1 MSAACGAFD
10 EDTTVAPGRSQLTI
24 STLSLT
30 FALFSSFLPPP
41 APPLSLP
48 LLLSFSP
55 SNSDKNEVK
64 GSDNSADFSY
74 SSRTSS
80 SAASTQRRKLT
91 TCTTTNAVNTDCTA
105 LTDGNIDAARDLW
118 FSDEDS
124 AIATYGH
131 IKDW

>member
-1 MSAACGAFD
+1 M
-10 EDTTVAPGRSQLTI
+10 
-24 STLSLT
+24 
-30 FALFSSFLPPP
+30 
-41 APPLSLP
+41 
-48 LLLSFSP
+48 
-55 SNSDKNEVK
+55 K

-74 SSRTSS
+74 STRTSS
-80 SAASTQRRKLT
+80 SAASTLRRKLT